1 MNNNPTTLTK
11 ILNGINNT
19 LNIANKVVPLYKEA
33 KPIFNTVTTTYKTL
47 KENGKDIPKLIKLMK
62 IKNEL
67 KKDMNF
73 STNNTLIENKL
84 ITNNTYNNS
93 NNPTFFIK

>member
-33 KPIFNTVTTTYKTL
+33 KPIFNTVTTTYKTI

-62 IKNEL
+62 VKNEL
-67 KKDMNF
+67 KKDININ
-73 STNNTLIENKL
+73 SNNSLKDNKL
-84 ITNNTYNNS
+84 ITNNFYNNT
-93 NNPTFFIK
+93 NNPTFFV